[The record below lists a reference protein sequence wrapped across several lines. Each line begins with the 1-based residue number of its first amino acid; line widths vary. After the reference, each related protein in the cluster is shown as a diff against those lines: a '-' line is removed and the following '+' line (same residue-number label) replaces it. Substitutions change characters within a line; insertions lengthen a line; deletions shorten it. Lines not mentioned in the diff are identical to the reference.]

1 MARRTRKNSKS
12 VYERIEETLALIAER
27 ESELSELRELLED
40 LYVEKDELEMRETWN
55 RINSIGL
62 NMDDINKLLSD
73 DVLSQLNFI
82 KNQQVE
88 SNNICKNTT
97 NRVKKQTEIKQLVE
111 NETSDLKEE
120 LSQ

>member
-12 VYERIEETLALIAER
+12 VYERIEETLLLISER
-27 ESELSELRELLED
+27 ENELSELRELLED

-73 DVLSQLNFI
+73 DVLSQLKFI
-82 KNQQVE
+82 KNKQVE
-88 SNNICKNTT
+88 SNNTSKNTT

-111 NETSDLKEE
+111 NETNCVQEE
-120 LSQ
+120 LAQ

>member
-120 LSQ
+120 LAQ

>member
-12 VYERIEETLALIAER
+12 VYERIEETLLLISER
-27 ESELSELRELLED
+27 ENELSELRELLED

-73 DVLSQLNFI
+73 DVLSQLKLI
-82 KNQQVE
+82 KTQQVE
-88 SNNICKNTT
+88 SNNTSKNTT

-111 NETSDLKEE
+111 NETNCVQEE
-120 LSQ
+120 LAQ

>member
-97 NRVKKQTEIKQLVE
+97 NRVKKT
-111 NETSDLKEE
+111 D
-120 LSQ
+120 